1 MTPALSVLLCLGLCL
16 CKRTRTQAADGLP
29 KPSLRAENSSL
40 VPQGGAVTLRCR
52 GSWEAEEWQLEKKGG
67 SGWSLIKSVRGAGN
81 EGEFSLPSVTPYDAG
96 TYRCFYRNSFYLW
109 SEASDPLEL
118 VVTGTSKD
126 PHLSQSSETSP
137 ALTSAPPSPSIL
149 QVSILVG
156 VSVFL
161 ILTFLFFSLLY
172 LHCSK
177 YQPKLGKGDRETN
190 IKTTRS
196 SEQAG
201 STLEETVYTAVNDD
215 RQTEARQKDPAVSHS
230 DLSSFAWH
238 SPYGGNREGNL
249 PPGHTQLGG
258 LLDSGSLPP
267 EPSCPNAPSIPS
279 SPPASSPPVRLSKEK
294 TLRK

>member
-118 VVTGTSKD
+118 VVTGF
-126 PHLSQSSETSP
+126 
-137 ALTSAPPSPSIL
+137 SAPPS
-149 QVSILVG
+149 LVA
-156 VSVFL
+156 L
-161 ILTFLFFSLLY
+161 
-172 LHCSK
+172 
-177 YQPKLGKGDRETN
+177 P
-190 IKTTRS
+190 S
-196 SEQAG
+196 SEVAPGQNVTLQCRSALYHDWFALYKEGEEISHSWMQSHRRGNQADFFFP
-201 STLEETVYTAVNDD
+201 AVNATHDGTY
-215 RQTEARQKDPAVSHS
+215 RCYGYSNS
-230 DLSSFAWH
+230 
-238 SPYGGNREGNL
+238 SPYGWSSPSAPLVLRVSGAAAQDYTVGNL
-249 PPGHTQLGG
+249 
-258 LLDSGSLPP
+258 
-267 EPSCPNAPSIPS
+267 
-279 SPPASSPPVRLSKEK
+279 VRLILAGLVLVLLGVLLAEHWKSSRGQPIQGV
-294 TLRK
+294 LD